1 MRVSAR
7 VALVS
12 LIIATSGFAG
22 CSSSLRLSD
31 APSEGLVSPEYSTEK
46 IAPGE
51 ETSESS
57 AKGESE
63 HRRRTR
69 RLTRKTSRRKN
80 SARARPR
87 SPRSRRHPRHRGGA
101 AANTRAKIG
110 SYPERAV
117 AEPMAGCTGKRNF
130 LTLSDDCCSGWSR
143 TAPRQIAHGAEPGPR
158 LTLPKNQDR
167 WAESSP
173 LQSESGWPQSGS
185 CSAPRRPCR
194 SS

>member
-57 AKGESE
+57 AKGESGTQTANTPTDKKDKPAQKQ
-63 HRRRTR
+63 RPRTA
-69 RLTRKTSRRKN
+69 KVAKKPAS
-80 SARARPR
+80 SART
-87 SPRSRRHPRHRGGA
+87 A
-101 AANTRAKIG
+101 AAQPQT
-110 SYPERAV
+110 PE
-117 AEPMAGCTGKRNF
+117 
-130 LTLSDDCCSGWSR
+130 
-143 TAPRQIAHGAEPGPR
+143 
-158 LTLPKNQDR
+158 PKSVSTQS
-167 WAESSP
+167 EP
-173 LQSESGWPQSGS
+173 LQNPWPA
-185 CSAPRRPCR
+185 APANGTFSR
-194 SS
+194 